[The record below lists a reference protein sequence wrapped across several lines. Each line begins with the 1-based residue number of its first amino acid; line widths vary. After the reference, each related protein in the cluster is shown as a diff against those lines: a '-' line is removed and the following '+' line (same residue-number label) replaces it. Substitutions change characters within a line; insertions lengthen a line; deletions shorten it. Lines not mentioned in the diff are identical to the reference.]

1 VTDTGVSDAHTQQ
14 ANNRHKEEAHG
25 PEGLPASLVAHPPSH
40 APREDAVAAHLH
52 TEEGLRAALIATL
65 GLLLTGAVELA
76 IFTVSG
82 SAALLAD
89 ALHNLGDVST
99 TVAIWLAF
107 SLSRRAAS
115 GRYPYGLYRA
125 EDLAGLFVVVAMAAS
140 AALAG
145 WESMQHLIEGERPRH
160 LLPALAAAL
169 VGVLGNE
176 AVARY
181 KVRMGRHIG
190 SVALEADGYH
200 SRQDALVSLAAVL
213 GLLGVAAGLDWA
225 DGAAGLAIT
234 AVIAVMLVSTARQ
247 VLGRALDAVEPALL
261 DQIAEIAAAV
271 PGVQGVHDVRAR
283 WAGRALWA
291 SLTVELP
298 ATMPLAEAHGVAERV
313 RHALFHAVPNL
324 VDVDVHMDPGP
335 QRSEH
340 HRETVHHRAGSATG

>member
-1 VTDTGVSDAHTQQ
+1 MSDAHT
-14 ANNRHKEEAHG
+14 RRPTEAQGRERGRAGEAPLASPTTHF
-25 PEGLPASLVAHPPSH
+25 PCPAPHAGVA
-40 APREDAVAAHLH
+40 VAHLH
-52 TEEGLRAALIATL
+52 TAEGLRATLLASL

-76 IFTVSG
+76 IFALSG

-115 GRYPYGLYRA
+115 PRYPYGLYRA
-125 EDLAGLFVVVAMAAS
+125 EDLAGVFVVVVMAAS

-145 WESMQHLIEGERPRH
+145 WESLQHLTAGERPRH
-160 LLPALAAAL
+160 LVPALAAAL

-181 KVRMGRHIG
+181 KISTGRRIG
-190 SVALEADGYH
+190 SVALEADGVH
-200 SRQDALVSLAAVL
+200 SRQDGLVSLAAVL
-213 GLLGVAAGLDWA
+213 GLLGVAVGWDWA
-225 DGAAGLAIT
+225 DGAAGLLIT
-234 AVIAVMLVSTARQ
+234 ATIALMVVTTARQ

-261 DQIAEIAAAV
+261 EQVAAIAAAV
-271 PGVQGVHDVRAR
+271 PGVQGVHEVRAR

-298 ATMPLAEAHGVAERV
+298 AAMPLAEVHAVAEQV
-313 RHALFHAVPNL
+313 RHALFHAIPSL

-335 QRSEH
+335 QRGKH
-340 HRETVHHRAGSATG
+340 HQETVHHRAPIVSDG

>member
-1 VTDTGVSDAHTQQ
+1 VTHS
-14 ANNRHKEEAHG
+14 
-25 PEGLPASLVAHPPSH
+25 PSPASHPG
-40 APREDAVAAHLH
+40 AAAAHLH
-52 TEEGLRAALIATL
+52 TAEGLRAAVIATL
-65 GLLLTGAVELA
+65 GLLVTGAVELA
-76 IFTVSG
+76 IFAISG

-115 GRYPYGLYRA
+115 RRYPYGLYRA

-145 WESMQHLIEGERPRH
+145 WESVQHLVSGDRPRH

-181 KVRMGRHIG
+181 KIHVGRRIG

-200 SRQDALVSLAAVL
+200 SRQDGLVSLAAVL

-225 DGAAGLAIT
+225 DGAAGLLIT
-234 AVIAVMLVSTARQ
+234 AVIALMLVATARQ

-261 DQIAEIAAAV
+261 EQIADTAAAV

-298 ATMPLAEAHGVAERV
+298 ATMPLAEAHAVAEGV
-313 RHALFHAVPNL
+313 RHALFHAIPNL

-335 QRSEH
+335 QRDEH
-340 HRETVHHRAGSATG
+340 HQETIHHRAESPDG

>member
-1 VTDTGVSDAHTQQ
+1 MSDAHAQRASNQ
-14 ANNRHKEEAHG
+14 HHQEESHG
-25 PEGLPASLVAHPPSH
+25 PEGVPASLVAHPPSH
-40 APREDAVAAHLH
+40 APHAGAVAAHLH

-65 GLLLTGAVELA
+65 GLLLTGAVELG
-76 IFTVSG
+76 IFALSG

-115 GRYPYGLYRA
+115 RRYPYGLYRA
-125 EDLAGLFVVVAMAAS
+125 EDLAGLFVVAAMAAS

-145 WESMQHLIEGERPRH
+145 WESVQHLTGGERPRH

-176 AVARY
+176 VVARY
-181 KVRMGRHIG
+181 KIHVGRHIG

-200 SRQDALVSLAAVL
+200 SRQDGLVSLAAVL

-225 DGAAGLAIT
+225 DGAAGLLIT
-234 AVIAVMLVSTARQ
+234 AVIALMLVSTARQ
-247 VLGRALDAVEPALL
+247 VLGRALDAVEPTLL
-261 DQIAEIAAAV
+261 EQIAETAAAV
-271 PGVQGVHDVRAR
+271 PGVQGVYDVRAR

-298 ATMPLAEAHGVAERV
+298 AAMSLAEAHAVAERV
-313 RHALFHAVPNL
+313 RHALFHSVPGL
-324 VDVDVHMDPGP
+324 VDADVHMDPGP
-335 QRSEH
+335 ERGVH
-340 HRETVHHRAGSATG
+340 HRETIHHRPTPPHG